1 MKWLFEN
8 GTVLFLVVVAI
19 AKILEALVKS
29 RKTKAEHE
37 ADDPAAE
44 QRRVQEVQEQIRRRI
59 AERRAGAPT
68 QPEPSARAP
77 MPRPILRR
85 AETTELPDPLGA
97 PLRRVLEQVERK
109 LQPAAPAPEPPP
121 LVQHRRAELER
132 QQQLADQMRALEEAR
147 AMAQR
152 RAAHV
157 ADNKKADAE
166 SEQGILTESRART
179 LEDLRDPQALRR
191 AFVLR
196 EVLGTPVG
204 LR

>member
-1 MKWLFEN
+1 
-8 GTVLFLVVVAI
+8 
-19 AKILEALVKS
+19 
-29 RKTKAEHE
+29 
-37 ADDPAAE
+37 
-44 QRRVQEVQEQIRRRI
+44 
-59 AERRAGAPT
+59 
-68 QPEPSARAP
+68 
-77 MPRPILRR
+77 
-85 AETTELPDPLGA
+85 
-97 PLRRVLEQVERK
+97 
-109 LQPAAPAPEPPP
+109 
-121 LVQHRRAELER
+121 
-132 QQQLADQMRALEEAR
+132 MRALEEAR